1 MRVAFVSQPS
11 HSVLPPTG
19 SLEIWTREVAR
30 RLAER
35 HDVVLYA
42 SASEGT
48 EDGRRDGIDYR
59 FVDHRAD
66 ATLAYARA
74 LWRLRPADKAFF
86 SSTLNPLLYWLKV
99 ALDIRRRGVDAV
111 HVYNYSQA
119 LPIIRRL
126 NPRATIALHMQCE
139 WLTQI
144 DERTIDRRLRHA
156 DVIIGCSEHITRPV
170 RRRFPPHA
178 ARCRTIYN
186 GVDVREPAGRRN
198 GHETVTLLHVG
209 RISPEKGHHLLVD
222 ALNELVRDHPQLRMV
237 FVGEETLIPKE
248 MAVAISADPLV
259 RSLER
264 FYEGSYLEQLRRRMS
279 PDLAQRT
286 VFTEGRVDHERV
298 GEYYESAD
306 IFVFPSIFEAFPIPP
321 IEAMA
326 AGLPVVAAR
335 AGGAVES
342 VVDGETG
349 LLVERD
355 DAGQLA
361 AALAELLQDPG
372 RRSAFGA
379 AGRERAAR
387 LFSWTSV
394 TQELEQALAGRSPAP
409 AAPAASHA

>member
-1 MRVAFVSQPS
+1 MKVAFVTQPS

-35 HDVVLYA
+35 HEVVLYA
-42 SASEGT
+42 SATEGT
-48 EDGRRDGIDYR
+48 ADGTREGIDYR
-59 FVDHRAD
+59 FVDHRVD

-74 LWRLRPADKAFF
+74 LWRLRPANKAFF
-86 SSTLNPLLYWLKV
+86 SSTLNPLAYWLKV

-119 LPIIRRL
+119 LPVIRHF
-126 NPRATIALHMQCE
+126 NPRARIAIHMQCE

-144 DERTIDRRLRHA
+144 DARTIDRRLRHA
-156 DVIIGCSEHITRPV
+156 DVIIGCSEHITAPV
-170 RRRFPPHA
+170 RRRFPAHA
-178 ARCRTIYN
+178 ERCRTIYN
-186 GVDVREPAGRRN
+186 GVDVQEPVGRPN
-198 GHETVTLLHVG
+198 GDGTVTLLHVG
-209 RISPEKGHHLLVD
+209 RIAPEKGHHLLVD
-222 ALNELVRDHPQLRMV
+222 ALNELVNHHPELRMV
-237 FVGEETLIPKE
+237 FVGEETLIPRE

-279 PDLAQRT
+279 PELAERT
-286 VFTEGRVDHERV
+286 AFTDKRVDHERV
-298 GEYYESAD
+298 REYYEAAD

-326 AGLPVVAAR
+326 VGLPVVAAR

-342 VVDGETG
+342 VVHGETG

-355 DAGQLA
+355 DARGLA
-361 AALAELLQDPG
+361 EALAQLLGDPERRAEL
-372 RRSAFGA
+372 GA
-379 AGRERAAR
+379 AGRDRAAR
-387 LFSWTSV
+387 MFSWSSV
-394 TQELEQALAGRSPAP
+394 TRELEQALEPRARPV
-409 AAPAASHA
+409 AAHALA

>member
-1 MRVAFVSQPS
+1 VKIAFVSQPS

-42 SASEGT
+42 SATDET
-48 EDGRRDGIDYR
+48 ADGVRDGINYR
-59 FVDHRAD
+59 FVDHGVD

-74 LWRLRPADKAFF
+74 LWRLRPPDKAFF
-86 SSTLNPLLYWLKV
+86 SSTLNPLTYWLKV
-99 ALDIRRRGVDAV
+99 ALDLRRRGVEAV

-119 LPIIRRL
+119 LPIIRRF
-126 NPRATIALHMQCE
+126 NPQARIAIHMQCE

-144 DERTIDRRLRHA
+144 DERIIDRRLRHA
-156 DVIIGCSEHITRPV
+156 DVIIGCSEHITRPI
-170 RRRFPPHA
+170 RRRFPAHA
-178 ARCRTIYN
+178 PRCRTIYN
-186 GVDVREPAGRRN
+186 GVDVREPAGRPDGN
-198 GHETVTLLHVG
+198 GTVTLLHVG
-209 RISPEKGHHLLVD
+209 RIAPEKGHHLLVD
-222 ALNELVRDHPQLRMV
+222 ALNELVPDHPELRMV

-259 RSLER
+259 RALGR
-264 FYEGSYLEQLRRRMS
+264 FYERSYLEQLRERMS
-279 PDLAQRT
+279 PELAERT
-286 VFTEGRVDHERV
+286 LITNKRVDHERV
-298 GEYYESAD
+298 VEYYEAAD

-326 AGLPVVAAR
+326 VGLPVVAAR

-349 LLVERD
+349 LLVDRD
-355 DAGQLA
+355 DSRGLA
-361 AALAELLQDPG
+361 EALAQLLADPQRRAEL
-372 RRSAFGA
+372 GA

-387 LFSWTSV
+387 MFSWPSV
-394 TQELEQALAGRSPAP
+394 TRELEQALEARALPAGEPVPA
-409 AAPAASHA
+409 